1 MPGPSPK
8 DPEQRAR
15 RNRASTAAVVEVESA
30 RAPALGRK
38 RPNGEAWKPQT
49 RRWWRE
55 IWASGLSGRW
65 IDAHVGGLRML
76 AEVVDDFWSATSAG
90 DRRAAHAE
98 IRLAAREFGLSLMS
112 LRSMGIEIRR
122 PPVQGNGPAP
132 APLPPGADPRK
143 VLSLDERRTG

>member
-8 DPEQRAR
+8 DPETRAR
-15 RNRASTAAVVEVESA
+15 RNRASTAASIEAEA
-30 RAPALGRK
+30 AGMAQLGRK
-38 RPNGEAWKPQT
+38 RPNGQAWRPQT

-55 IWASGLSGRW
+55 IWGSGLSGRW

-76 AEVVDDFWSATSAG
+76 AEIVDDFWAAETAA

-98 IRLAAREFGLSLMS
+98 IRLASREFGLSLMS

-122 PPVQGNGPAP
+122 PQAASAPPP
-132 APLPPGADPRK
+132 APLPPGTDPRK
-143 VLSLDERRTG
+143 VLSLDDRRAAS